1 MQSASI
7 DENIF
12 YGFVK
17 GDNGNFDHVRSKYF
31 INDVNH
37 LVRNKPAQ

>member
-7 DENIF
+7 DENVF
-12 YGFVK
+12 CGFVK
-17 GDNGNFDHVRSKYF
+17 GDNDNFDHVRSKYF

-37 LVRNKPAQ
+37 LVRNKLAQ